1 MAKTIKWVAGLSPGV
16 YMRVGFPVSQLGFT
30 VHRIPIDLVLRIGN
44 VLVLLR
50 WTALPIIGVLG
61 LVAPPRSPLLLVV
74 LILVV
79 SVYNGWATVALAGA
93 DRVLALR
100 SLRAAACLDALML
113 FLVVII
119 YQGNP
124 PGNGSLYGFY
134 TIILIDLGLYWDAAA
149 VIPGLLVLPLAL
161 GAIEWMKTLFWGQ
174 TFSLPQVLLWTLVMV
189 IVATVIGI
197 VFNTLAGSVNVA
209 RAVVEPA
216 TASSGQAASVIK
228 LSSREQEVLRLVADG
243 YSNTM
248 IASRLHLS
256 ENTVKG
262 YVESLLGR
270 LNARNRAE
278 AVAAASR
285 LNLL

>member
-1 MAKTIKWVAGLSPGV
+1 MAEAIKWVAGLNPGV
-16 YMRVGFPVSQLGFT
+16 HMRVGFPASLLGFT
-30 VHRIPIDLVLRIGN
+30 VYRIPVDVVLRTGN

-50 WTALPIIGVLG
+50 WTAIPFLGVLG
-61 LVAPPRSPLLLVV
+61 LVAPPRMPLLVV
-74 LILVV
+74 LIILAV
-79 SVYNGWATVALAGA
+79 SLYNGWATVALAGA
-93 DRVLALR
+93 DRVLAVR

-119 YQGNP
+119 YEGNP
-124 PGNGSLYGFY
+124 PGGSIYGFY
-134 TIILIDLGLYWDAAA
+134 SVILIDLALYWDAIA
-149 VIPGLLVLPLAL
+149 VIPGLIVFTLAISGVEWLKALV
-161 GAIEWMKTLFWGQ
+161 WGQ
-174 TFSLPQVLLWTLVMV
+174 PFSLPQVLLWTLVMV
-189 IVATVIGI
+189 VVGMAIGV
-197 VFNTLAGSVNVA
+197 VFNTLAASLNLAQAVA
-209 RAVVEPA
+209 EPTVA
-216 TASSGQAASVIK
+216 TSGPAASVIK

>member
-1 MAKTIKWVAGLSPGV
+1 MAEAIKWVAGLSPGV
-16 YMRVGFPVSQLGFT
+16 HMRVGFLASLLGFT
-30 VHRIPIDLVLRIGN
+30 VYRIPVDIVLRTGS

-50 WTALPIIGVLG
+50 WTAIPFLGVLG
-61 LVAPPRSPLLLVV
+61 LVAPPRTPLLVV
-74 LILVV
+74 LVILAV
-79 SVYNGWATVALAGA
+79 SLYNAWATVALAGA
-93 DRVLALR
+93 DRVLAVR
-100 SLRAAACLDALML
+100 SLRSAASLDALML

-119 YQGNP
+119 YEGNP
-124 PGNGSLYGFY
+124 PGGSIYGFY
-134 TIILIDLGLYWDAAA
+134 SVILIDLALYWDAIA
-149 VIPGLLVLPLAL
+149 VIPGLIVFILAIS
-161 GAIEWMKTLFWGQ
+161 GVEWLKTLFWGQ
-174 TFSLPQVLLWTLVMV
+174 AFSLPQVLLWALVM
-189 IVATVIGI
+189 IVVGMAIGV
-197 VFNTLAGSVNVA
+197 VFNTLAASLTVA
-209 RAVVEPA
+209 LTAAEPA
-216 TASSGQAASVIK
+216 VSSSGPAASVIK

>member
-1 MAKTIKWVAGLSPGV
+1 MAEGIKWVAGLIPGV
-16 YMRVGFPVSQLGFT
+16 HMRVGFLASLLGFT
-30 VHRIPIDLVLRIGN
+30 VYRIPIDVVLRTGN

-50 WTALPIIGVLG
+50 WTAIPFLGVLG
-61 LVAPPRSPLLLVV
+61 LVAPPRMPFLVV
-74 LILVV
+74 LIILGV
-79 SVYNGWATVALAGA
+79 SIYNGWATVALAGA
-93 DRVLALR
+93 DRLLAVR

-119 YQGNP
+119 YEGNP
-124 PGNGSLYGFY
+124 PGGSIYGFY
-134 TIILIDLGLYWDAAA
+134 SVILIDLALYWDAIA
-149 VIPGLLVLPLAL
+149 VIPGLIVFTLAIS
-161 GAIEWMKTLFWGQ
+161 GVEWLKALFWGQ
-174 TFSLPQVLLWTLVMV
+174 PFSSPQVLLWTLVM
-189 IVATVIGI
+189 IVVGMAIGV
-197 VFNTLAGSVNVA
+197 VFNTLAASLNMA
-209 RAVVEPA
+209 QAAAEPA
-216 TASSGQAASVIK
+216 VATSGPAASVIK